1 MDNENVTENKK
12 QKISDIVIS
21 NENEALNVLVT
32 FCNLAQQRGAYNLE
46 ESAKIWECIQM
57 FKNPK
62 DATDNVSDEM

>member
-1 MDNENVTENKK
+1 MDNENVNANKQ

-46 ESAKIWECIQM
+46 ESAKIWECIQI
-57 FKNPK
+57 FKKTNNA
-62 DATDNVSDEM
+62 DDNREN

>member
-1 MDNENVTENKK
+1 MDNENVNANKQ

-46 ESAKIWECIQM
+46 ESAKIWECIQI
-57 FKNPK
+57 FKKTNNA
-62 DATDNVSDEM
+62 DDNREK